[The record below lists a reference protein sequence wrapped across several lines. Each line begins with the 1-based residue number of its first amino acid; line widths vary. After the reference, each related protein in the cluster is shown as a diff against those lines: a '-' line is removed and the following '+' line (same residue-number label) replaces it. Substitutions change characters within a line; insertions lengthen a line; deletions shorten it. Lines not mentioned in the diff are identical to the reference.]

1 MQFIAVENATQQVI
15 DFVKLGMKHIP
26 ILKDRETDDDRLRE
40 IVQTMADSPE
50 GICVV
55 AVDDDGIIRGMIMG
69 QCMPELYTF
78 DKIAMVILWF
88 VPGNP
93 RLSKIMSELFDEWAK
108 TIDGVKRIQY
118 ASPMVDKLSKLY
130 LRKGFTE
137 VERAYIKEI

>member
-26 ILKDRETDDDRLRE
+26 ILADKETNDDRLRE
-40 IVQTMADSPE
+40 IIQTMADSAE

-55 AVDDDGIIRGMIMG
+55 AVDDEGIIRGMIMG

-88 VPGNP
+88 CPNNP
-93 RLSKIMSELFDEWAK
+93 RLSKVLSDLFNEWAK
-108 TIDGVKRIQY
+108 TIEGCKKIQY
-118 ASPMVDKLSKLY
+118 ASPMVDKLSEYY